1 MAYLHLLSNHVPI
14 LGSLFGVLLLVV
26 ALVKP
31 NLHTTLS
38 AYLILL
44 VSGIGGIVAY
54 FTGEPAEESIEHVAG
69 ISHKLI
75 HVHEEMAEKLAI
87 VLYLLGIVSIVGLY
101 TNFKKNTKANLVS
114 YLTVV
119 IAAIGVFLG
128 QKTGTTGGEI
138 RHTEIR
144 NNSNPS

>member
-31 NLHTTLS
+31 NLNTTLS

-44 VSGIGGIVAY
+44 LSGIGGIVAY
-54 FTGEPAEESIEHVAG
+54 FTGEPAEESVEHIPG

-75 HVHEEMAEKLAI
+75 HVHEEMAENALI
-87 VLYLLGIVSIVGLY
+87 FVFLLTAAAVVGLWAERAQWKSARKIERF
-101 TNFKKNTKANLVS
+101 TLVIGIIAFILFAFTG
-114 YLTVV
+114 YL
-119 IAAIGVFLG
+119 
-128 QKTGTTGGEI
+128 GGHI
-138 RHTEIR
+138 RHGA
-144 NNSNPS
+144 

>member
-31 NLHTTLS
+31 NFNTTLS

-54 FTGEPAEESIEHVAG
+54 FTGEPTEESIEHVAG

-75 HVHEEMAEKLAI
+75 HVHEEMAENALI
-87 VLYLLGIVSIVGLY
+87 FVFLLTAAAVVGLWAERAQWKSA
-101 TNFKKNTKANLVS
+101 KKIERFTLVVGIIAFILFAFTG
-114 YLTVV
+114 YL
-119 IAAIGVFLG
+119 
-128 QKTGTTGGEI
+128 GGHI
-138 RHTEIR
+138 RHGA
-144 NNSNPS
+144 

>member
-1 MAYLHLLSNHVPI
+1 MAYLHLLSNHFPI

-44 VSGIGGIVAY
+44 VSGIGGILAY

-75 HVHEEMAEKLAI
+75 HVHEEMAENALI
-87 VLYLLGIVSIVGLY
+87 FVFLLTAAAVVGLWAERAQWK
-101 TNFKKNTKANLVS
+101 NAKKIERFTLVVGIIAFILFAFTG
-114 YLTVV
+114 YL
-119 IAAIGVFLG
+119 
-128 QKTGTTGGEI
+128 GGHI
-138 RHTEIR
+138 RHGA
-144 NNSNPS
+144 

>member
-54 FTGEPAEESIEHVAG
+54 FTGEPAEESIEHIAG

-75 HVHEEMAEKLAI
+75 HIHEEMAENALI
-87 VLYLLGIVSIVGLY
+87 FVFLLTAAAVVGLWAERAQWKSA
-101 TNFKKNTKANLVS
+101 KKIERFTLVVGIIAFILFAFTG
-114 YLTVV
+114 YL
-119 IAAIGVFLG
+119 
-128 QKTGTTGGEI
+128 GGHI
-138 RHTEIR
+138 RHGA
-144 NNSNPS
+144 

>member
-31 NLHTTLS
+31 NLNTTLS

-44 VSGIGGIVAY
+44 VSGLGGIVAY
-54 FTGEPAEESIEHVAG
+54 FTGEPAEESIEHVPG

-75 HVHEEMAEKLAI
+75 HVHEEMAENALFF
-87 VLYLLGIVSIVGLY
+87 VFLLTAAAIVGLWAERAQWKSA
-101 TNFKKNTKANLVS
+101 KKIERFTLVVGIIAFILFAFTG
-114 YLTVV
+114 YL
-119 IAAIGVFLG
+119 
-128 QKTGTTGGEI
+128 GGHI
-138 RHTEIR
+138 RHGA
-144 NNSNPS
+144 

>member
-31 NLHTTLS
+31 NLNTTLS

-54 FTGEPAEESIEHVAG
+54 FTGEPAEESVEHVPG

-75 HVHEEMAEKLAI
+75 HVHEEMAENALI
-87 VLYLLGIVSIVGLY
+87 FVFLLTAAAVVGLWAERAQW
-101 TNFKKNTKANLVS
+101 KNAKNIERFTLVVGIIAFILFAFTG
-114 YLTVV
+114 YL
-119 IAAIGVFLG
+119 
-128 QKTGTTGGEI
+128 GGHI
-138 RHTEIR
+138 RHGA
-144 NNSNPS
+144 

>member
-1 MAYLHLLSNHVPI
+1 MAYLHLLSNHFPI

-31 NLHTTLS
+31 NLNTTLS

-54 FTGEPAEESIEHVAG
+54 FTGEPAEESVEHVPG

-75 HVHEEMAEKLAI
+75 HVHEEMAENALI
-87 VLYLLGIVSIVGLY
+87 FVFLLTAAAVVGLWAERAQWK
-101 TNFKKNTKANLVS
+101 NAKKIERFTLVVGIIAFILFAFTG
-114 YLTVV
+114 YL
-119 IAAIGVFLG
+119 
-128 QKTGTTGGEI
+128 GGHI
-138 RHTEIR
+138 RHGA
-144 NNSNPS
+144 

>member
-75 HVHEEMAEKLAI
+75 HVHEEMAENALI
-87 VLYLLGIVSIVGLY
+87 FVFLLTAAAVVGLWAERAQWKSA
-101 TNFKKNTKANLVS
+101 KKIERFTLVIGIIAFILFAFTG
-114 YLTVV
+114 YL
-119 IAAIGVFLG
+119 
-128 QKTGTTGGEI
+128 GGHI
-138 RHTEIR
+138 RHGA
-144 NNSNPS
+144 